1 MSDTYLSE
9 RIYQNIDSSKP
20 ENVERTQYWNH
31 LLGETTVEELREHNR
46 AFVMYLQDAPFEEKQ
61 EVDRGF
67 LHFVSRRRGKCGFRT
82 QRDQE
87 KKLFFAEFYKTFK
100 KLENV
105 SWKADGVGWERSGG
119 NVV

>member
-67 LHFVSRRRGKCGFRT
+67 LHISF
-82 QRDQE
+82 QE
-87 KKLFFAEFYKTFK
+87 EMRIPYA
-100 KLENV
+100 
-105 SWKADGVGWERSGG
+105 ERSGRKSCSLQ
-119 NVV
+119 NFIKLF

>member
-46 AFVMYLQDAPFEEKQ
+46 AFVMS
-61 EVDRGF
+61 GI
-67 LHFVSRRRGKCGFRT
+67 
-82 QRDQE
+82 
-87 KKLFFAEFYKTFK
+87 KT
-100 KLENV
+100 
-105 SWKADGVGWERSGG
+105 
-119 NVV
+119 